1 MRNLLL
7 HSWATLLL
15 ALTISFS
22 AHATEGMWIPTL
34 LKAVEGD
41 MQTFGL
47 ELTAADLYS
56 VNQSSLKD
64 AIVLFGGGCTASV
77 ISKDGLLLTNHHC
90 GYSQIQQH
98 SSVEHDYLKD
108 GFWAASHKDELPN
121 PGLTA
126 TFIVRIDDVT
136 GEMNKGITAGMS
148 PEAEQELFEANRK
161 RIEADATEG
170 TAYAARVKAFNYGN
184 SYFVIVTRTFDDVR
198 LVGAPPSSIGKF
210 GGDTDNWVWPRHTG
224 DFSLFRI
231 YAGADNGPAAY
242 NEANRPWQP
251 EEHLKVNMDGVQEGD
266 FTMVY
271 GFPGRT
277 SVYLTSYAVDYVMN
291 RSNPM
296 RIDMRRNSLALIDA
310 AMLASDTVRI
320 QYAAKQS
327 RISNAY
333 KKWQGQN
340 FGLER
345 NRALQKKTDIEARMR
360 KAGPQYV
367 DMLDKFELVYAQL
380 NDAQFARELFIE
392 YYYYGPEVLR
402 FAERFQLLE
411 QWEELAAKGKLDR
424 ATADLEASFDGY
436 FGDYNYALDQAL
448 FAKLTELY
456 LGYADPSTVPAVLH
470 TWKAKNGS
478 WEATAKAIYAKSML
492 TTEEDVQALMD
503 MSPKKALKKL
513 MKDPFYQLMKAVRSS
528 YFEHTATDYNTL
540 KAEEEKLMQTWVLGL
555 VDHFPD
561 RTFWA
566 DANSTLRV
574 TFGKAEGSAPK
585 DGMEYHYRTTA
596 DGILQKYIP
605 GHADFDLPTAM
616 VDQLRARDYGQWA
629 GADGELQVCFTGSNH
644 TTGGNSGSPTLNGRG
659 ELIGLNFD
667 RSWESTMSDI
677 LFDPEICRN
686 IMVDIR
692 YVMWVVDRY
701 AGATH
706 LIEELTL
713 VRNPKERPEMDAV
726 PELNTEL
733 EQD

>member
-15 ALTISFS
+15 ALTVSFS

-34 LKAVEGD
+34 LEAVEGD

-271 GFPGRT
+271 GFPGRDEPLQPHAYRHA
-277 SVYLTSYAVDYVMN
+277 SQQLGADR
-291 RSNPM
+291 RSHAGKRYGAHPVC
-296 RIDMRRNSLALIDA
+296 RQ
-310 AMLASDTVRI
+310 TVTHLQR
-320 QYAAKQS
+320 
-327 RISNAY
+327 
-333 KKWQGQN
+333 
-340 FGLER
+340 
-345 NRALQKKTDIEARMR
+345 LQKMAR
-360 KAGPQYV
+360 A
-367 DMLDKFELVYAQL
+367 ELWPGAQ
-380 NDAQFARELFIE
+380 
-392 YYYYGPEVLR
+392 PCP
-402 FAERFQLLE
+402 
-411 QWEELAAKGKLDR
+411 AKKGR
-424 ATADLEASFDGY
+424 
-436 FGDYNYALDQAL
+436 
-448 FAKLTELY
+448 
-456 LGYADPSTVPAVLH
+456 H
-470 TWKAKNGS
+470 RGS
-478 WEATAKAIYAKSML
+478 
-492 TTEEDVQALMD
+492 
-503 MSPKKALKKL
+503 
-513 MKDPFYQLMKAVRSS
+513 
-528 YFEHTATDYNTL
+528 
-540 KAEEEKLMQTWVLGL
+540 
-555 VDHFPD
+555 
-561 RTFWA
+561 
-566 DANSTLRV
+566 
-574 TFGKAEGSAPK
+574 
-585 DGMEYHYRTTA
+585 
-596 DGILQKYIP
+596 
-605 GHADFDLPTAM
+605 HA
-616 VDQLRARDYGQWA
+616 
-629 GADGELQVCFTGSNH
+629 
-644 TTGGNSGSPTLNGRG
+644 
-659 ELIGLNFD
+659 
-667 RSWESTMSDI
+667 
-677 LFDPEICRN
+677 
-686 IMVDIR
+686 
-692 YVMWVVDRY
+692 
-701 AGATH
+701 
-706 LIEELTL
+706 
-713 VRNPKERPEMDAV
+713 
-726 PELNTEL
+726 
-733 EQD
+733 